1 MTHSD
6 AGLAGPLTIGAL
18 AKATH
23 TKVATVRWYEH
34 EGILP
39 AAARTGSGNY
49 RVYGPEHL
57 RRLSFVRRCRDLGF
71 SLEQVRALLALA
83 DQRER
88 SCADVDALAR
98 EHLGEVERKIADL
111 SSLARELRETI
122 NRCGHGTIAEC
133 RIIEALS
140 PKDVDRSV

>member
-1 MTHSD
+1 M
-6 AGLAGPLTIGAL
+6 
-18 AKATH
+18 
-23 TKVATVRWYEH
+23 
-34 EGILP
+34 
-39 AAARTGSGNY
+39 
-49 RVYGPEHL
+49 
-57 RRLSFVRRCRDLGF
+57 RRCRDLGF

-122 NRCGHGTIAEC
+122 NRCGHGTIPMPDYRGSFTKRRRPFGLRVAQP
-133 RIIEALS
+133 RGLSRHGPRLRRRVQAALRHEEHPLLS
-140 PKDVDRSV
+140 GLHSA